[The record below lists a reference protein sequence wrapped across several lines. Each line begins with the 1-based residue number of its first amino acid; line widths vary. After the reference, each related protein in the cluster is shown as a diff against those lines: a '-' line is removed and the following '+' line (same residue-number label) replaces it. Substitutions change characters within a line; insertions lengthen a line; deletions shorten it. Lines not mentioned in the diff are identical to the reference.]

1 MNSAQVILIAT
12 DPFSRHSPAPTKN
25 ERNFPM
31 RRLTPF
37 RKFITTAL
45 LLLIAAAVFFI
56 WYYLRTWPLR
66 FHGELDAFFGKGNW
80 KQISSETRESLMYS
94 VYHRSTNPSLSG
106 ERPGKFHEW
115 DIAFTNRSG
124 ETEIWTISDHT
135 MRINQDK
142 YWLLSPKRYSA
153 RQALTQELMD
163 LSFGMAGQQVLDEIL
178 RDILPEQEADCINV
192 EISYRNGNPPPGMY
206 SRLSRQSWFNVE
218 QISASEYLKTDLYDF
233 YIRIL
238 AYDYRVEKLT
248 QEEQEHLF
256 PISFCCKK
264 EYKYSCR
271 SALKVLF

>member
-1 MNSAQVILIAT
+1 
-12 DPFSRHSPAPTKN
+12 
-25 ERNFPM
+25 M

-153 RQALTQELMD
+153 RQALTQEEQAHL
-163 LSFGMAGQQVLDEIL
+163 FGSLAEIEKAL
-178 RDILPEQEADCINV
+178 QEAFGACADYDIYLG
-192 EISYRNGNPPPGMY
+192 EGYTAEY
-206 SRLSRQSWFNVE
+206 SGEV
-218 QISASEYLKTDLYDF
+218 AD
-233 YIRIL
+233 
-238 AYDYRVEKLT
+238 
-248 QEEQEHLF
+248 
-256 PISFCCKK
+256 
-264 EYKYSCR
+264 
-271 SALKVLF
+271 

>member
-1 MNSAQVILIAT
+1 MKNDMPPRHKTLKKVIAV
-12 DPFSRHSPAPTKN
+12 S
-25 ERNFPM
+25 
-31 RRLTPF
+31 
-37 RKFITTAL
+37 L

-66 FHGELDAFFGKGNW
+66 FHAEFDAFFGKGNW
-80 KQISSETRESLMYS
+80 EQISSETKESLIYS

-115 DIAFTNRSG
+115 DIAFTNRNG

-163 LSFGMAGQQVLDEIL
+163 LSSGMAGQQVLDEIL
-178 RDILPEQEADCINV
+178 RDILPEREADCINV

-206 SRLSRQSWFNVE
+206 SRLIRQSWFNVE

-256 PISFCCKK
+256 GSLTEIEEALQDAFGAYADYDIYLGEGYTA
-264 EYKYSCR
+264 EYSGEL
-271 SALKVLF
+271 AD

>member
-153 RQALTQELMD
+153 RQALTQEEQAHL
-163 LSFGMAGQQVLDEIL
+163 FGSLAEIEKAL
-178 RDILPEQEADCINV
+178 QEAFGACADYDIYLG
-192 EISYRNGNPPPGMY
+192 EGYTAEY
-206 SRLSRQSWFNVE
+206 SGEV
-218 QISASEYLKTDLYDF
+218 AD
-233 YIRIL
+233 
-238 AYDYRVEKLT
+238 
-248 QEEQEHLF
+248 
-256 PISFCCKK
+256 
-264 EYKYSCR
+264 
-271 SALKVLF
+271 

>member
-1 MNSAQVILIAT
+1 MKNDMPPRHKTLKKVIA
-12 DPFSRHSPAPTKN
+12 A
-25 ERNFPM
+25 
-31 RRLTPF
+31 
-37 RKFITTAL
+37 AL

-66 FHGELDAFFGKGNW
+66 FHAEFDAFFGKGNW
-80 KQISSETRESLMYS
+80 EQISSETKESLIYS

-115 DIAFTNRSG
+115 DIAFTNPGG

-206 SRLSRQSWFNVE
+206 SRLIRQS
-218 QISASEYLKTDLYDF
+218 
-233 YIRIL
+233 
-238 AYDYRVEKLT
+238 
-248 QEEQEHLF
+248 
-256 PISFCCKK
+256 
-264 EYKYSCR
+264 
-271 SALKVLF
+271 